1 MPMLAPVTIDQ
12 IRKAARNLSQLR
24 PAYADMLA
32 FYEAVFICQEEAKG
46 DIELA
51 PPQLPP
57 ATVAARR
64 QKALPLVEV
73 SRLGFDMPSAQGLL
87 EALCGLA
94 GTHATNMQ
102 GAAAAVG
109 EATARGDLDPKTL
122 FKSLLQGSDAYFQDT
137 AQRIGSD
144 AKTLAFLAYNSILP
158 SIELS
163 AAQLAAYLDTEAVWQ
178 KGYCPVCGSSPGLA
192 VLNQEGQRVVVC
204 SFCRHQWQAPRLFC
218 LFCENKKTDDLQ
230 YVFAEEEKDLRI
242 DVCERCRHYI
252 KTVQG
257 REVARPLFPPLELVA
272 SLHLDMIAAEKGFR
286 SGTGLTFEV

>member
-1 MPMLAPVTIDQ
+1 
-12 IRKAARNLSQLR
+12 
-24 PAYADMLA
+24 
-32 FYEAVFICQEEAKG
+32 
-46 DIELA
+46 
-51 PPQLPP
+51 
-57 ATVAARR
+57 
-64 QKALPLVEV
+64 
-73 SRLGFDMPSAQGLL
+73 
-87 EALCGLA
+87 
-94 GTHATNMQ
+94 MQ

-163 AAQLAAYLDTEAVWQ
+163 AAQVASYLDTEAVWQ

-204 SFCRHQWQAPRLFC
+204 SFCRHPWQAPRLFC
-218 LFCENKKTDDLQ
+218 VFCENRKSDELQ
-230 YVFAEEEKDLRI
+230 YVFAEEESDLRI

-257 REVARPLFPPLELVA
+257 REVARPLYPPLEQVA

-286 SGTGLTFEV
+286 SGAGLTFEA